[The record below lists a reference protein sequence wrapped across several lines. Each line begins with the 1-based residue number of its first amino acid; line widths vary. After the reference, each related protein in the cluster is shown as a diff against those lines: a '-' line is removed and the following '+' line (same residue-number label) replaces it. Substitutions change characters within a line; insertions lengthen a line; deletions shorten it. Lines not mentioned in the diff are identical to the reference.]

1 MTALNIAYLA
11 MAIGAWIAF
20 AVVVMWATRLTNP
33 APKRMAAPRYV
44 PADGKFNPI
53 AG

>member
-1 MTALNIAYLA
+1 MHFYSGVD
-11 MAIGAWIAF
+11 IGAWLAF

-33 APKRMAAPRYV
+33 APKALGAPRYV
-44 PADGKFNPI
+44 PADGKLNPL